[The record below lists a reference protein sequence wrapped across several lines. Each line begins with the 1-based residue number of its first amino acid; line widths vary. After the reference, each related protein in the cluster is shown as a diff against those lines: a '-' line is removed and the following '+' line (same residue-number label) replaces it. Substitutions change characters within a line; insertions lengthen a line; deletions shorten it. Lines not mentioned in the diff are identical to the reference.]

1 MKKRIYSL
9 DFLRIPAAMMIVM
22 HHFQQAFSA
31 FFPNH
36 INYFGGRFSFGYVVE
51 FFFVLSGFL
60 MLPAVRK
67 IYSGEVG
74 FGEFA
79 FRRARRLL
87 PMLAVCALAYDA
99 VEVISWA
106 QSGFGKP
113 LNISLL
119 MTVADMLGIQ
129 SGWCFQTAEINTP
142 SWYACVLL
150 LCYVLL
156 FALVRLCA
164 RKRWQVEYA
173 CVGTVL
179 LGCGVFS
186 FGFEL
191 PFLNYA
197 SSRGFYSFFFGVLVS
212 LLNEKYDLQKPK
224 YRVISLTML
233 LFAVFD
239 ILRGRGSGFLIAFFV
254 SPALIQIFTGET
266 AQKIFSG
273 RVWEKLGNIQFHVY
287 LWQAAILNF
296 MYVLADA
303 GIKLNVYS
311 PMAMYAFAVFMEAF
325 GALSYFL
332 LEKRADRIFMSL
344 LPERRQTQ
352 QAESAL

>member
-67 IYSGEVG
+67 IYSGEVT

-142 SWYACVLL
+142 QLVRVHTAAVLCAAVRARPPVRKKAL
-150 LCYVLL
+150 AGRVCLREDGSARLWGV
-156 FALVRLCA
+156 LVRL
-164 RKRWQVEYA
+164 
-173 CVGTVL
+173 
-179 LGCGVFS
+179 
-186 FGFEL
+186 
-191 PFLNYA
+191 
-197 SSRGFYSFFFGVLVS
+197 
-212 LLNEKYDLQKPK
+212 
-224 YRVISLTML
+224 
-233 LFAVFD
+233 
-239 ILRGRGSGFLIAFFV
+239 
-254 SPALIQIFTGET
+254 
-266 AQKIFSG
+266 
-273 RVWEKLGNIQFHVY
+273 
-287 LWQAAILNF
+287 
-296 MYVLADA
+296 
-303 GIKLNVYS
+303 
-311 PMAMYAFAVFMEAF
+311 
-325 GALSYFL
+325 
-332 LEKRADRIFMSL
+332 
-344 LPERRQTQ
+344 
-352 QAESAL
+352 